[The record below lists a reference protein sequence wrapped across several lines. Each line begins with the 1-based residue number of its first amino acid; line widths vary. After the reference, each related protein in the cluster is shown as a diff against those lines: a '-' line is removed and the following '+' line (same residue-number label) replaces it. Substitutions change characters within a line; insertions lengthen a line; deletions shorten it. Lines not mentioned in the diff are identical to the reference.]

1 MGYTTE
7 GQKIPPRRGDAG
19 VAGSKARK
27 HALHSL
33 RRAMVE
39 LGDRAVRGDSAAG
52 KMLAAWMK
60 EMLADL
66 DGPSLSAMELEVLR
80 IARMRKLIVDSIGG
94 YIVERMKGP
103 GLVIDETLA
112 PIVKEWSHLADGY
125 TRNLE
130 LLGLKSRRRS
140 QSLDEYIAAKSTA
153 VRQANV
159 VAPDEQTPPGEKGGS

>member
-7 GQKIPPRRGDAG
+7 GQMIPPRRVDAG

-39 LGDRAVRGDSAAG
+39 LGDRAVRG
-52 KMLAAWMK
+52 
-60 EMLADL
+60 
-66 DGPSLSAMELEVLR
+66 
-80 IARMRKLIVDSIGG
+80 
-94 YIVERMKGP
+94 
-103 GLVIDETLA
+103 A
-112 PIVKEWSHLADGY
+112 PIVKNFADGY

-140 QSLDEYIAAKSTA
+140 QSLDEYIAAKSTT

-159 VAPDEQTPPGEKGGS
+159 VAPDEQAPPGEKGGVKCLPKAAKQPEEAVVSRLFSWALDRELIEAHPCARLGA